1 MTYYF
6 LEASALAK
14 LFIYER
20 GSDSLVRFLGQVMD
34 MNRIVS
40 SLAFLEVRSAIRRRE
55 READI
60 STEEADACLMDLASE
75 GSRMVEQPLSPAVIA
90 TASDLLDRYPLRCLD
105 ALHLA
110 TCLMARET
118 LAISDIYF
126 VSSDKALLTA
136 AREER
141 LQLFDPLAA

>member
-6 LEASALAK
+6 LESSALAK

-20 GSDSLVRFLGQVMD
+20 GSDSLVRLLEQVMD

-40 SLAFLEVRSAIRRRE
+40 SLALLEVRSAIRRRE
-55 READI
+55 READL
-60 STEEADACLMDLASE
+60 SPVDADACLMDLASE

-90 TASDLLDRYPLRCLD
+90 TAGDILDRHPLRCLD

-118 LAISDIYF
+118 LGISDIYF
-126 VSSDKALLTA
+126 VSSDKALLAA
-136 AREER
+136 ARQER
-141 LQLFDPLAA
+141 LQIFDPLGE